1 MAKVLSDIDVSRSAP
16 VACFLELE
24 AAARSSFRESSHNNV
39 NLSCKSSSSSSD
51 PPSSQSDISMV
62 SGTLTLTSNYRNGS
76 TSETSEI
83 QSDLSVNDNYS
94 ESDKGNPISE
104 NDFSSLTEATA
115 NEVFSENSTAILSKE
130 CGEGKEE
137 KYVQKL
143 FDGRINLDH
152 HDSVEI
158 CSGQE
163 NLVVYSP
170 AKGLST
176 ESPQDRT
183 SAALKTTYTSWGAHQ
198 DNDASSKC
206 SGGVETSAATATL
219 AISDLQFSPDTLVV
233 LPLDEQQKL
242 RRLLANMQQRLITS
256 KTDIED
262 LIIRLNQ
269 DLAVRQHL
277 TTRVKDLET
286 ELESTKQMG
295 KENLEQALS
304 IEKERFT
311 QVQWDMQELRR
322 KCMEMEL
329 RLKADQD
336 EKAHAEETKASTIKE
351 NEALRIE
358 LDSARE
364 QLNNLQKCREE
375 ADLKSK
381 SDVKL
386 LVREVNSLRSSQS
399 EMRQELDRVSKE
411 KMEFETRLQKERM
424 KRDRINAA
432 NRKLLHECEI
442 LRSRLRECCVNILA
456 EQEYKLNM
464 ESPPDAVDILATSE
478 NRIGLLLAEAQLLA
492 QDVATPVASS
502 SDESDNLMTA
512 DDELRK
518 MLTDVITDNAVLRR
532 QANSI
537 IRCALN
543 TTDASPDKAKKMLL
557 QGEL

>member
-1 MAKVLSDIDVSRSAP
+1 M
-16 VACFLELE
+16 
-24 AAARSSFRESSHNNV
+24 
-39 NLSCKSSSSSSD
+39 SCKSSSSSSD

-163 NLVVYSP
+163 NLVVNSP

-183 SAALKTTYTSWGAHQ
+183 SAALKTTYTSYGAHQ

-262 LIIRLNQ
+262 LITRLNQ
-269 DLAVRQHL
+269 ELAVRQHL
-277 TTRVKDLET
+277 TTRVC
-286 ELESTKQMG
+286 Q
-295 KENLEQALS
+295 
-304 IEKERFT
+304 
-311 QVQWDMQELRR
+311 
-322 KCMEMEL
+322 
-329 RLKADQD
+329 
-336 EKAHAEETKASTIKE
+336 
-351 NEALRIE
+351 
-358 LDSARE
+358 
-364 QLNNLQKCREE
+364 
-375 ADLKSK
+375 
-381 SDVKL
+381 
-386 LVREVNSLRSSQS
+386 
-399 EMRQELDRVSKE
+399 
-411 KMEFETRLQKERM
+411 
-424 KRDRINAA
+424 
-432 NRKLLHECEI
+432 
-442 LRSRLRECCVNILA
+442 
-456 EQEYKLNM
+456 
-464 ESPPDAVDILATSE
+464 
-478 NRIGLLLAEAQLLA
+478 
-492 QDVATPVASS
+492 
-502 SDESDNLMTA
+502 
-512 DDELRK
+512 
-518 MLTDVITDNAVLRR
+518 
-532 QANSI
+532 
-537 IRCALN
+537 
-543 TTDASPDKAKKMLL
+543 
-557 QGEL
+557 